1 MADLL
6 ELLVEFLWN
15 GAAAGEPDA
24 EPEDRRKR
32 RRGRLV
38 RLGLLVL
45 ILGALSSPLWFPGL
59 AD

>member
-6 ELLVEFLWN
+6 EFLLSFLWN
-15 GAAAGEPDA
+15 GAAAGESES
-24 EPEDRRKR
+24 EPEDPKKR

-38 RLGLLVL
+38 RLGLLAL
-45 ILGALSSPLWFPGL
+45 ILVALSSPFWFPGL